1 MAIHR
6 ALGVRRIAIGVV
18 AAFVLAGAAAVPAVA
33 ATGFDET
40 ELIPT
45 AGAVGS
51 QFGYSVA
58 VDGDL
63 AVVGAYLDDVN
74 GADDAGSVSVYQRD
88 GAGTWSAGLK
98 LLAPDGTARDGFG
111 FSVAVDGDLIVV
123 GAPRDDSN
131 GVRAGSAYAYQQD
144 EFGVWVGTK
153 LADGAAG
160 DQYGY
165 SVAVDGGLV
174 VVGAPGNDQRVA
186 EAGAVWLY
194 ARSAL
199 GDWVGTATVAYDGTP
214 GDFFGSAVAAGGGHV
229 VVGAY
234 HDDEKGAGAGSAY
247 LYDRGSDGAWNVS
260 KLTATDNAIN
270 NGYGLSV
277 AVDGDRIVVGAFG
290 DDEKG
295 DGAGAAY
302 VYAPADT
309 IGWTATKLTAPDG
322 ATGDGYGSSVAVDGG
337 VVVVGAYGAAVPD
350 GAGGVAGHAG
360 AAYVYKPVGSG
371 LGAGIK
377 LTASAPEFFDEYGWS
392 VAVDDSTVVVGAFTD
407 EDLDRAGSVYMYEM
421 TAGGVPPVIT
431 VPAPITVPATMLAGA
446 LVTYVASATDAV
458 DGVVPLECAPLS
470 GSVFG
475 PGTTVVNC
483 TATDLDG
490 NPAQASF
497 NVSVNVPAGAAGVTL
512 LVQGINGL
520 GLPKKVAVSLAAP
533 LKQAVKVLT
542 DNKRGN
548 DGTAC
553 GKLLTFQAS
562 LEPRTDDG
570 TLSRANA
577 DLLYNY
583 SAALTTGLGCA
594 TP

>member
-40 ELIPT
+40 ELEPT

-58 VDGDL
+58 VDGNL
-63 AVVGAYLDDVN
+63 AVVGTFLDDVN
-74 GADDAGSVSVYQRD
+74 GDDSGSVSVYQRD
-88 GAGTWSAGLK
+88 GAGTWGTGIK

-111 FSVAVDGDLIVV
+111 LSVAVDDGLVVV
-123 GAPRDDSN
+123 GAPRDDEN
-131 GVRAGSAYAYQQD
+131 GVRAGSAYVYQQD
-144 EFGVWVGTK
+144 DSGVWVGTK
-153 LADGAAG
+153 LANGAAG

-174 VVGAPGNDQRVA
+174 VVGAPNNDQRQA

-194 ARSAL
+194 ERNAL
-199 GDWVGTATVAYDGTP
+199 GDWVGTPTVAYDGTP
-214 GDFFGSAVAAGGGHV
+214 GDFFGGAVAAGGGLV
-229 VVGAY
+229 VVGAFQ
-234 HDDEKGAGAGSAY
+234 DDEKGAGAGSAY
-247 LYDRGSDGAWNVS
+247 LYERGSDGLWSAT
-260 KLTATDNAIN
+260 KLTATDSAIN
-270 NGYGLSV
+270 NGYGFSV
-277 AVDGDRIVVGAFG
+277 ATDGGRIVVGANG
-290 DDEKG
+290 DDEKAPN
-295 DGAGAAY
+295 AGAAY
-302 VYAPADT
+302 VYSPAT
-309 IGWTATKLTAPDG
+309 TTAGWTATKLTATDA
-322 ATGDGYGSSVAVDGG
+322 ATGDAYGSSVAVDGG

-407 EDLDRAGSVYMYEM
+407 EDLDRAGSVYVYEM

-497 NVSVNVPAGAAGVTL
+497 DVIVNVPAGAAGVTL

-583 SAALTTGLGCA
+583 SAALTTSLGCT